1 MFQFDHNGFISM
13 DATFGTNDVKYLLFT
28 LMEFD
33 FHSTRVLVVWVITSW
48 QTCEDLVEWLN
59 ALQVKLL
66 SHMPNQKPSCFI
78 VDDVPQ
84 ELQAL
89 W

>member
-1 MFQFDHNGFISM
+1 MFQFDHNGLISM

-33 FHSTRVLVVWVITSW
+33 FHSTRVLVVWVITNW
-48 QTCEDLVEWLN
+48 QTCENLVEWLN
-59 ALQVKLL
+59 ALRVKLL
-66 SHMPNQKPSCFI
+66 SHMPNWKPSCFV
-78 VDDVPQ
+78 VDDAPQ

-89 W
+89 R